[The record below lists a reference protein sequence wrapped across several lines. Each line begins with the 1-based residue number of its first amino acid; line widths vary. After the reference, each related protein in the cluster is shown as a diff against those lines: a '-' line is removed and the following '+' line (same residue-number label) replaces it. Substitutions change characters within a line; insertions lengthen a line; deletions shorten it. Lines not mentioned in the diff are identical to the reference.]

1 MCFCNPRGT
10 NFISASRDL
19 LLPELSMFGCISF
32 CTLTTP
38 SCRNPRGTNFIS
50 ASRDLLLPALS
61 MFELR
66 YHV

>member
-1 MCFCNPRGT
+1 MCFLQPTRHHCRG
-10 NFISASRDL
+10 ASRDL
-19 LLPELSMFGCISF
+19 LLPALSMFGRISF

-38 SCRNPRGTNFIS
+38 SCRNPRGPNFIS